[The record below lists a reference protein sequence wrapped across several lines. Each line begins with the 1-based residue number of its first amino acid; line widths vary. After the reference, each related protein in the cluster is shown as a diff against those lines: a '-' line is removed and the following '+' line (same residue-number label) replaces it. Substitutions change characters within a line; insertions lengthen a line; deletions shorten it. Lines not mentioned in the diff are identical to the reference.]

1 MLGGEIL
8 EDDESPIDSSIEFC
22 KEHYQESNW
31 LDTDDINLEEPD
43 CYLLCCLDDENYT
56 SAQYFTFSSMTE
68 AKEFCYQFAK
78 ENYPDEDLQFKENSF
93 YHEDGH
99 KMCIRDSNNTMN
111 ILWHG
116 IVDDIPFPKVPYGD
130 WIVEHHTVVN
140 DEDILKVFLKEPGDH
155 FDRTWSNI
163 KITNIKWDTSE
174 DAKVLSLI
182 HIYHQIYERP
192 EETVERIG

>member
-1 MLGGEIL
+1 MERELSEDVHSVNFASFITFAGGLTKVIVY
-8 EDDESPIDSSIEFC
+8 D
-22 KEHYQESNW
+22 
-31 LDTDDINLEEPD
+31 
-43 CYLLCCLDDENYT
+43 
-56 SAQYFTFSSMTE
+56 
-68 AKEFCYQFAK
+68 
-78 ENYPDEDLQFKENSF
+78 
-93 YHEDGH
+93 
-99 KMCIRDSNNTMN
+99 NNTMN

-174 DAKVLSLI
+174 DAKVWAKLPDEVDVLDMDIDLSKYDPSKDLDYDNEFLDDVSEWLTSHNDFCHDGFDI
-182 HIYHQIYERP
+182 V
-192 EETVERIG
+192 TK

>member
-1 MLGGEIL
+1 MGGVVH
-8 EDDESPIDSSIEFC
+8 D
-22 KEHYQESNW
+22 
-31 LDTDDINLEEPD
+31 
-43 CYLLCCLDDENYT
+43 
-56 SAQYFTFSSMTE
+56 
-68 AKEFCYQFAK
+68 
-78 ENYPDEDLQFKENSF
+78 
-93 YHEDGH
+93 
-99 KMCIRDSNNTMN
+99 NNTMN

-174 DAKVLSLI
+174 DAKVWAKLPDEVDVLDMDIDLSKYDPSKDLDYDDEFLDDVSEWLTSHYDFCHDGFDI
-182 HIYHQIYERP
+182 V
-192 EETVERIG
+192 TK